1 MSGTYKGMLQ
11 KGAVMVNL
19 LCHLEWAV
27 GWSGLGLYII
37 FSESTD

>member
-19 LCHLEWAV
+19 LCHLDWTV